1 MMMTVTADV
10 PGRGHFESVP
20 SLRGYHWHLL
30 RVHRDRLAGAV
41 SVPLTRQVQLP
52 PRRRHCR
59 REQDYDSDAGA
70 AGLETASNSLALQ
83 PSYSLT
89 KYQLRIRRFNHD
101 RLYSVVVE
109 DTARATELSQA
120 CRGAVK

>member
-41 SVPLTRQVQLP
+41 SVPSTRQVQIP

-59 REQDYDSDAGA
+59 CEQDYESDAGA
-70 AGLETASNSLALQ
+70 TGLETASNSLPVALQ

-89 KYQLRIRRFNHD
+89 KYQLKTP
-101 RLYSVVVE
+101 SV
-109 DTARATELSQA
+109 Q
-120 CRGAVK
+120 